1 MNATAGSTSD
11 LTLTLAN
18 TGTADIACRGD
29 ERQRPD
35 AAGRSPSSRRPS
47 PCRPGKQVQVVAH
60 SRRRAAAIAGDYVA
74 TFKATAPTATA
85 SADIRVTIE
94 TSLLWGVIGIGL
106 IVLVLAGLFWTF
118 RRFGRR

>member
-1 MNATAGSTSD
+1 MNATAGGTSD

-18 TGTADIACRGD
+18 TGTADI
-29 ERQRPD
+29 E
-35 AAGRSPSSRRPS
+35 AAEMSASAPTGWKATFEPTTVAVPA
-47 PCRPGKQVQVVAH
+47 GQQVQVVAH
-60 SRRRAAAIAGDYVA
+60 LTPSSSAIAGDYVT
-74 TFKATAPTATA
+74 TFKATAPVASA

-106 IVLVLAGLFWTF
+106 IVIVLLGLFWTF